1 MLSRVTEGRGDL
13 SVGSEVTSPLL
24 CRAGPSLRVIL
35 PSLYG
40 SGRLSHGSEAA
51 KPAALPGIVRPSSM
65 PVTRRY
71 SFDPPVSMRDS
82 EAAP

>member
-40 SGRLSHGSEAA
+40 SGRLSSEAA
-51 KPAALPGIVRPSSM
+51 KPAALPGIVRPRASSM

>member
-40 SGRLSHGSEAA
+40 SGRLSSEAA